1 MEPDPRTPSGAHRL
15 RLLNEPAPVEVRLQ
29 GGRPAA
35 LRDHRR
41 GRWRAVERVEE
52 VWRLEDGWWRER
64 GLLLRTYFRLLL
76 ADGDLVTVYQ
86 EGNGPH
92 WWLQRYS

>member
-15 RLLNEPAPVEVRLQ
+15 RLLNEPAPVELRLEE
-29 GGRPAA
+29 GRPAA

-41 GRWRAVERVEE
+41 GRWRVVERVEE

-64 GLLLRTYFRLLL
+64 GLLRTYFRLLL

-86 EGNGPH
+86 EGNGPR